1 MLIGELLRLS
11 AARFPD
17 KVALIEGERRLT
29 YREFDRAANRAA
41 QALLAL
47 GLRKGDRA
55 AILSFNSI
63 AFAILHYGAARAGV
77 ILAALT
83 TRATPR
89 DLAYMLNKV
98 GARALFFDGSLGAIA
113 QAALGEVAS
122 LKHLVAL
129 GEADGAVGVSFAQ
142 FMENGRDEAPSVAL
156 DAHDPYA
163 MTFTGGTTGF
173 PKGVLVTHHA
183 RYATAV
189 TCGVEFGLDER
200 DICLVAT
207 PMFHAAGLY
216 VWFQPAVMLGCTC
229 VFIGP
234 WDIARFIEAVERHRV
249 TGTLLVP
256 TQLADLVA
264 HPAFAVERLATLR
277 HINYAGSPMPVAL
290 LDRLQAALPN
300 VAFTENYGQSETGP
314 MTVRRAFHPRDKRG
328 TSGRAAHNVETRI
341 VDFQGRPVAP
351 GVVGEIVTRGA
362 HVLKEYWDEPEQTAA
377 LFRSGDGWM
386 WSGDLGVCDADG
398 FITLVDRSKDMIIS
412 GGETIYPTEIENAL
426 YQHAAVAECAVFG
439 IPDERWGEAVAAHV
453 VLRDAASVTEDALI
467 AFAGER
473 VARHKRPRLV
483 CFVERLPKT
492 AIGKVQKNVIRAAY
506 WQGRERKI

>member
-17 KVALIEGERRLT
+17 KVALIEGDRQLT

-98 GARALFFDGSLGAIA
+98 GARALFFDGSLGAMA
-113 QAALGEVAS
+113 QTARGEVAS

-129 GEADGAVGVSFAQ
+129 GEADGAGSISFAQ
-142 FMENGRDEAPSVAL
+142 FMERGHDEAPAVTL
-156 DAHDPYA
+156 DVHDPYA

-200 DICLVAT
+200 DICLIAT

-216 VWFQPAVMLGCTC
+216 VWFQPAVMLGCAC

-234 WDIARFIEAVERHRV
+234 WDIARFVEAVERHRV

-277 HINYAGSPMPVAL
+277 HINYAGSPMPLAL
-290 LDRLQAALPN
+290 LDRLEAALPN

-328 TSGRAAHNVETRI
+328 TSGRAAHNVETRV
-341 VDFQGRPVAP
+341 VDFHGRPVAP
-351 GVVGEIVTRGA
+351 GTVGEIVTRGA

-386 WSGDLGVCDADG
+386 WTGDLGVCDADG

-412 GGETIYPTEIENAL
+412 GGENIYPTEIENAL

-483 CFVERLPKT
+483 RFVERLPKT